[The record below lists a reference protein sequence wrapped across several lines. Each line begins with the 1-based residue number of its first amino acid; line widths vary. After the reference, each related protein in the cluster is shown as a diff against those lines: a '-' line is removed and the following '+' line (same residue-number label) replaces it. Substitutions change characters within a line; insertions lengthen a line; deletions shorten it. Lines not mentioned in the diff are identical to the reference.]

1 MEYPFKKITNEQL
14 DKLFIKSKLPMNS
27 LMISIPYSYFS
38 KLVELSWYDILFAI
52 ENGFLSHQ
60 SAIEHAIIEL
70 KDNKNY
76 SQIVIN
82 LASLSPD
89 EAVLCRDLIKQYV
102 NELAKPIS
110 DEAKVQTKNKVMY
123 ILLHWVYEHKEY
135 YEDSL
140 SVVELIYDDFD
151 FPKSIANF
159 VRYMPP
165 EQPLLSTVE
174 ANIERLHKNW
184 KDYLDKQAQYWKK

>member
-1 MEYPFKKITNEQL
+1 MEYPIKKITNEQL

-89 EAVLCRDLIKQYV
+89 EAVLRRDLIKQYV